1 MTPTHQTVL
10 AVSRQS
16 LGMLKQAI
24 GGLPDEALDWV
35 PAPNTNSLTVLV
47 RHSMSSARF
56 FYGVAS
62 GRPGSAAEYRRG
74 DRAEAFQAQG
84 GNAQTLVQAIDDFL
98 PGLESILA
106 GGKEEHLSQM
116 IGWPDE
122 APDMGTRTG
131 MEVLIAGVGH
141 LREHVGQAQLMRDLW
156 LGRNS

>member
-56 FYGVAS
+56 FYSVAS
-62 GRPGSAAEYRRG
+62 GRPGSFADYRAGDRSEAFAAE
-74 DRAEAFQAQG
+74 G
-84 GNAQTLVQAIDDFL
+84 GNALSLTQAIDDFL
-98 PGLESILA
+98 PELEVIL
-106 GGKEEHLSQM
+106 GGGSDQHLTEM
-116 IGWPDE
+116 IGWPGE
-122 APDMGTRTG
+122 APEMPTRTG